1 VIRKLAPVLAAL
13 LSGGVI
19 AAVLV
24 APSRGGSTPTP
35 AAAQTAAPT
44 GQPAPKPGSGL
55 SPAAD
60 ASGSDA
66 VVAKVGS
73 SVITAGELEQRIA
86 ETPRATLAKL
96 GSTPEEI
103 RRGFLEQVLI
113 RDAILAEEA
122 KAQGLDKKKDVRD
135 RVLAVYR
142 SALIE
147 VIKTEKG
154 QVTEDDIKAY
164 YDANKQKFSA
174 PKRIG
179 IHRIL
184 VASED
189 DAKEILAELGNG
201 GAPDQKKWNDLAREK
216 SLDKSTHLR
225 GGNLGILNEDGSTT
239 QHDQHYDPAL
249 FQAADKVK
257 DGELVPQP
265 VKEGGKFAIVW
276 KRQSMR
282 AMSRPLELEAPG
294 IRAALVDQRIR
305 EGVAALLQALR
316 PAHLKELNPELTD
329 MVSVNA
335 QGDVEKAKRPGVLPR
350 SKRAATPVPI
360 EGPGG
365 LR

>member
-1 VIRKLAPVLAAL
+1 MLAAL

-24 APSRGGSTPTP
+24 APSRGTSTPAP

-44 GQPAPKPGSGL
+44 AQPAQPKPGSSL

-60 ASGSDA
+60 ASGSDV
-66 VVAKVGS
+66 VVARVGS

-103 RRGFLEQVLI
+103 KRGVLEQVLI

-122 KAQGLDKKKDVRD
+122 KARGLDKKKDIRD

-147 VIKTEKG
+147 GIKAEKG
-154 QVTEDDIKAY
+154 QVTEDEVKAF

-184 VASED
+184 VATED
-189 DAKEILAELGNG
+189 EAKEIIGDLGAG
-201 GAPDQKKWNDLAREK
+201 EVDSKKWNDIAREK

-239 QHDQHYDPAL
+239 QHDQHYDPGL
-249 FQAADKVK
+249 FAAADKVK

-265 VKEGGKFAIVW
+265 VKEGGKFAVVW

-294 IRAALVDQRIR
+294 IRASLLDQRIR
-305 EGVAALLQALR
+305 EAVAALLQALR
-316 PAHLKELNPELTD
+316 PEHLKELNPELTD

-350 SKRAATPVPI
+350 SKRGANPVPL

>member
-1 VIRKLAPVLAAL
+1 MIRRLVPVLAAL

-24 APSRGGSTPTP
+24 APSHGGPTLAP

-44 GQPAPKPGSGL
+44 GQPAAPKPGSAP

-66 VVAKVGS
+66 VVARVGS

-103 RRGFLEQVLI
+103 KRGVLEQVLI

-147 VIKTEKG
+147 SIKADNG
-154 QVTEDDIKAY
+154 QISDADVKAY
-164 YDANKQKFSA
+164 YEANQKKFSA

-184 VASED
+184 VATED
-189 DAKEILAELGNG
+189 EAKEILADLGT
-201 GAPDQKKWNDLAREK
+201 GAPDPKKWNEVAREK

-249 FQAADKVK
+249 FAAADKVK

-305 EGVAALLQALR
+305 EAVGTLLQGLR

-329 MVSVNA
+329 MVSVNS

-350 SKRAATPVPI
+350 SKRAANPI
-360 EGPGG
+360 PLEGPGG